1 MMSQNLDMTA
11 VAAMTGSPVR
21 SAPQCS
27 PADGVNVAG
36 VDELPELPPGI
47 APYRA
52 AFKNWS
58 GEIVVESLWTCSA
71 STPEDVVLQY
81 QNQ

>member
-1 MMSQNLDMTA
+1 MIMLSRNLPKTSA
-11 VAAMTGSPVR
+11 VAVTGS
-21 SAPQCS
+21 SA
-27 PADGVNVAG
+27 G
-36 VDELPELPPGI
+36 LPELPPGVV
-47 APYRA
+47 PYRA